1 MDTDLPA
8 LQTIDLDGPVAYRC
22 WEGPSETTFILIHG
36 LGGLHLNWV
45 RVAPGLQG
53 LGRVFALDL
62 PGFGGSPLADRS
74 ARLMDLR
81 RTVDRFVSA
90 LGTGTTIL
98 AGNSMGGAIAILQ
111 AAVAPQSVRGL
122 VLTSPALPKVG
133 RAWQHPSIAAA
144 LALYDVPFLGT
155 ALATTRVRRLD
166 AERLV
171 RLGFRMTTT
180 HPDAIPEDVVRV
192 HVDAVRDHQ
201 DDIGAV
207 TAFEQATRSMLLM
220 GRRPDL
226 TARALDNV
234 RCPVLLLH
242 GRLDR
247 LVPASFAE
255 AVLERHPAWRGRIF
269 PDLGHAAQIEAPG
282 RWLSEVADWYAEEF
296 G

>member
-1 MDTDLPA
+1 MDADLPA
-8 LQTIDLDGPVAYRC
+8 LHTIDLDGPVAYRC
-22 WEGPSETTFILIHG
+22 WEGPTETTFVLIHG
-36 LGGLHLNWV
+36 LGGLHQNWV

-53 LGRVFALDL
+53 LGQVLALDL
-62 PGFGGSPLADRS
+62 PGFGASPLGDRS
-74 ARLMDLR
+74 ARIMRLR
-81 RTVDRFVSA
+81 RTVDGFISSLA
-90 LGTGTTIL
+90 SGTTI
-98 AGNSMGGAIAILQ
+98 ACGNSMGGAIAMLQ
-111 AAVAPQSVRGL
+111 AAVAPQSVHGL
-122 VLTSPALPKVG
+122 VLTSPALPRVG
-133 RAWQHPSIAAA
+133 RFWQHPSLAAA

-171 RLGFRMTTT
+171 RLGFRMTTA
-180 HPDAIPEDVVRV
+180 HPDSIPEEVVRL

-201 DDIGAV
+201 DDAGAV
-207 TAFEQATRSMLLM
+207 AAFEQATRSMLRM

-242 GRLDR
+242 GQRDR

-255 AVLERHPAWRGRIF
+255 AVLERYPAWRGRIF
-269 PDLGHAAQIEAPG
+269 PDLGHVAQLEAPG

-296 G
+296 D